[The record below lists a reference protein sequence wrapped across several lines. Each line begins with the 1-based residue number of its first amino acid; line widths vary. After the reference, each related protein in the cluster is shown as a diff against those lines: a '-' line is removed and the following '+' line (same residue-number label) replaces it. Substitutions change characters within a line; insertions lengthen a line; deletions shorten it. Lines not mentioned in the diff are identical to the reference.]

1 MKKLFSL
8 IIISMLFFSCKKDE
22 EKVLRSLNIA
32 VVQLLVYPVTNNGNT
47 WDDFSSYPDPYFF
60 FSRVNSSGIEFQSI
74 VWNNAPQNQANWSTD
89 LVCFAGQNA
98 TFVFLDE
105 DGANDDLMGSAFLD
119 LDELKANGYPN
130 DYILYGSLGIQ
141 IKLTI
146 NYIFK

>member
-1 MKKLFSL
+1 MKKLFPL

-74 VWNNAPQNQANWSTD
+74 VWDEAHQNQANWATD
-89 LVCFAGQNA
+89 LVCFADQNA
-98 TFVFLDE
+98 TFVFFDE
-105 DGANDDLMGSAFLD
+105 DGANDDLIDSVFLD
-119 LDELKANGYPN
+119 LDELKKNGYPTEF
-130 DYILYGSLGIQ
+130 ILYGSLGMQ
-141 IKLTI
+141 LKLTI
-146 NYIFK
+146 DYIFK